1 MGVVNIIITITVF
14 SASGSSSGGGNSHLR
29 LTEAGGTTRCP
40 PMTAKE
46 RGSGEGLASLPDASL
61 TVAPRG
67 APRELG
73 PETRCRLADRT

>member
-1 MGVVNIIITITVF
+1 MGVVHIIVTITVF
-14 SASGSSSGGGNSHLR
+14 SASRSSSGGGNSHPR

-46 RGSGEGLASLPDASL
+46 RGSGEGLASLLHTSL
-61 TVAPRG
+61 TVTPRG

-73 PETRCRLADRT
+73 PETHCRLADRT

>member
-1 MGVVNIIITITVF
+1 M
-14 SASGSSSGGGNSHLR
+14 
-29 LTEAGGTTRCP
+29 TEAGGTTRCP

-46 RGSGEGLASLPDASL
+46 RGSGEGLASLLHTSL
-61 TVAPRG
+61 TVTPRG